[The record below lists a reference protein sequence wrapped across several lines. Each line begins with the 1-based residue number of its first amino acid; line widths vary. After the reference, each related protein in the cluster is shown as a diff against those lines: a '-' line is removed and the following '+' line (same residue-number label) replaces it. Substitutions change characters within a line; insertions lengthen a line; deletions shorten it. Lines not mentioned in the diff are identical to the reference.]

1 MADCTPSSIGT
12 TALQVMLPQ
21 IDGDDNII
29 DCYCMVLQ
37 RCLHTDLEVCC
48 FSVIQVPHHTL
59 EQLGVSADGR
69 SGAR

>member
-1 MADCTPSSIGT
+1 
-12 TALQVMLPQ
+12 MLPQ

-48 FSVIQVPHHTL
+48 FSVIQVTHHTL